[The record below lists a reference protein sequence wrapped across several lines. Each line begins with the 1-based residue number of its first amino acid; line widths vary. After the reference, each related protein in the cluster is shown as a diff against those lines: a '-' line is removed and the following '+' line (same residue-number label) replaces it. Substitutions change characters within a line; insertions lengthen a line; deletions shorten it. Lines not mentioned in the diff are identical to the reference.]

1 MTSSVH
7 EFDRYTDVQAALADP
22 HLVPP
27 PAESG
32 PVGSMAWL
40 RATVARFSSGE
51 THARRRALV
60 EADLAR
66 LDPLALRKAVAVDPD
81 DDARRASVRALADA
95 LRIPESDAV
104 LEAIT
109 IVAGAY
115 FGDEHDNAAD
125 RAVAK
130 LLTLMLPMDGG
141 DDSALEAAAN
151 RIGLLVQACDATGNL
166 IEHGRRAAG
175 GRPAGYDIETLLVE
189 TLRHDPPVR
198 AMRRVAVRD
207 TRVAGVDIAKG
218 DLVILDVAAANRDP
232 EVFTDPE
239 AFDPERSGP
248 SPLTFGS
255 PPRVCPGRDH
265 AVAIAAGALSRDPDA
280 PITDDRDPAKIV
292 VGMVEHVLA
301 LAATWT
307 AWDGR
312 PLPIDDRIYAPH
324 KAIRRVADHLVDH
337 LAEMEARLAGEPTLA
352 DGWHAS
358 AITTEADLAPFTQVD
373 FDEARSRLDRLAQ
386 IWVNRLS
393 DLSPE
398 QLDHSPGAG
407 WTFRQLAFHLAGS
420 PTTPMPSV
428 TSPAPKDHHDHLY
441 GAAPHRYT
449 ATAAQRLGPRLGRS
463 PR

>member
-7 EFDRYTDVQAALADP
+7 EFDRYTDVRAALADP

-32 PVGSMAWL
+32 PVGSVAWL

-66 LDPLALRKAVAVDPD
+66 LDPLALRKAVAVDSD

-95 LRIPESDAV
+95 LGIPEPDSV
-104 LEAIT
+104 VEAIT
-109 IVAGAY
+109 IMAGPY
-115 FGDEHDNAAD
+115 FGDAHDTAAD

-130 LLTLMLPMDGG
+130 LLTLMLPADCG

-166 IEHGRRAAG
+166 IDHARRAAG
-175 GRPAGYDIETLLVE
+175 GRPAGHDIETLLVE

-207 TRVAGVDIAKG
+207 MRVAGVDIAEG
-218 DLVILDVAAANRDP
+218 ELVILDVAAANRDP

-239 AFDPERSGP
+239 AFDSERSGP
-248 SPLTFGS
+248 PPLTFGS
-255 PPRVCPGRDH
+255 LPRVCPGRDH

-280 PITDDRDPAKIV
+280 PITDDRDPAKMV
-292 VGMVEHVLA
+292 MGMVEHVLA

-312 PLPIDDRIYAPH
+312 PLPIDDRIYTPH

-373 FDEARSRLDRLAQ
+373 LDEARNRLNRLAR

-420 PTTPMPSV
+420 AYYADAVGDP
-428 TSPAPKDHHDHLY
+428 
-441 GAAPHRYT
+441 T
-449 ATAAQRLGPRLGRS
+449 ATERAS
-463 PR
+463 

>member
-7 EFDRYTDVQAALADP
+7 EFDRYTDVRAALADP
-22 HLVPP
+22 HLVPS

-32 PVGSMAWL
+32 PVGGVAWL

-51 THARRRALV
+51 IHARRRALV

-66 LDPLALRKAVAVDPD
+66 LDPLALRQAVAVDPD
-81 DDARRASVRALADA
+81 DDARRASVRALAVA
-95 LRIPESDAV
+95 LGIAESDAV
-104 LEAIT
+104 MEAII

-115 FGDEHDNAAD
+115 FGDAHDPAAD
-125 RAVAK
+125 QAVAR
-130 LLTLMLPMDGG
+130 LLTLMLPANCG
-141 DDSALEAAAN
+141 DDSPLEAVAN

-166 IEHGRRAAG
+166 IEHARRAAG
-175 GRPAGYDIETLLVE
+175 GSPAGQDIETLLVE

-207 TRVAGVDIAKG
+207 TRVAGVDIAEG
-218 DLVILDVAAANRDP
+218 DLVILDIAAANRDP
-232 EVFTDPE
+232 EVFTNVE

-248 SPLTFGS
+248 PPLTFGN

-265 AVAIAAGALSRDPDA
+265 AVAIAAGALSRDPYA
-280 PITDDRDPAKIV
+280 PVTDERDPAKMV
-292 VGMVEHVLA
+292 MGMVEHVLA

-312 PLPIDDRIYAPH
+312 PMPIDDRIYTPH

-337 LAEMEARLAGEPTLA
+337 LAEMEARLAGEPPLP

-358 AITTEADLAPFTQVD
+358 AMTTEADLAPFTQVD
-373 FDEARSRLDRLAQ
+373 LDEARSRLYRLAQ

-393 DLSPE
+393 DLSSE
-398 QLDHSPGAG
+398 QRDRSPAAG

-420 PTTPMPSV
+420 AYYADAVGDLT
-428 TSPAPKDHHDHLY
+428 
-441 GAAPHRYT
+441 GA
-449 ATAAQRLGPRLGRS
+449 GGS
-463 PR
+463 S